1 MSFCVK
7 SLPQCLVHRIIRA
20 KRVVATQMDQ
30 ATVLTPSLLA
40 PELVGIED
48 DALNTTNVSEAC

>member
-1 MSFCVK
+1 
-7 SLPQCLVHRIIRA
+7 
-20 KRVVATQMDQ
+20 MDQ

-48 DALNTTNVSEAC
+48 DAFYTTNVSEAC